1 MVIKK
6 SLKSILKKIP
16 ISFTSNQRYDA
27 QTKRIM
33 QIVLEQNST
42 FVDVGSHKGEVLSKA
57 LKIAPEG
64 RHYAFEPIP
73 HIHKELDSKYG
84 QYCEIKNIGISNHF
98 GESVFNHV
106 TSNPA
111 YSGIKQREYPNE
123 ENIEEIKIQVDTLD
137 NQLFYQE
144 RVDLIKIDVEG
155 GELDV
160 LKGSVRTLKK
170 FNPIVIFEHGKG
182 SAEFYDTTPEEVFDF
197 FNEQN
202 YSLFTLQNFIDNTTL
217 LSKENFVDLF
227 NSNKEY
233 YFLGKFKV
241 L

>member
-111 YSGIKQREYPNE
+111 YSGIKQREYPKE

-144 RVDLIKIDVEG
+144 RVDLIKIDVIFYFISKIVSIISTIWMYP
-155 GELDV
+155 V
-160 LKGSVRTLKK
+160 LLISLPRQLTNFRRCHHRHTRMIL
-170 FNPIVIFEHGKG
+170 H
-182 SAEFYDTTPEEVFDF
+182 TT
-197 FNEQN
+197 
-202 YSLFTLQNFIDNTTL
+202 
-217 LSKENFVDLF
+217 
-227 NSNKEY
+227 
-233 YFLGKFKV
+233 
-241 L
+241 